1 MNWRRVKGAVCHV
14 IGMRSS
20 CGGTN
25 VRNAL
30 VPQAS
35 LMKGSERGKREREKT
50 TDALLVQ
57 RDGRGAVLHVWLGCC
72 LVRVGS
78 RTINVQ
84 AMPQTGNP
92 GP

>member
-1 MNWRRVKGAVCHV
+1 MKENGMNWRRVKGAVCHD

-35 LMKGSERGKREREKT
+35 LMKGSERGKREREN
-50 TDALLVQ
+50 
-57 RDGRGAVLHVWLGCC
+57 DGRTLGTTGRSRCC
-72 LVRVGS
+72 FACLAGLLPCLS
-78 RTINVQ
+78 RGQ
-84 AMPQTGNP
+84 DYKCAGHASDR
-92 GP
+92 